1 MRNLFDIS
9 NKWICFVLFLLIL
22 FVLPIKVEAREVE
35 GAHSIG
41 DVETAAEKT
50 ESIGPT
56 SLVDGKVVM
65 NEKYIKDK
73 DKAWN
78 DIYAKVRTFIA
89 GFTGIAAL
97 TFTLFFIYYFVKLGS
112 VADNPQA
119 RSEILKGVLW
129 TGIAAA
135 GTGSVTLFL
144 ALAYN
149 AFK

>member
-1 MRNLFDIS
+1 MRNLLNIN
-9 NKWICFVLFLLIL
+9 NKWICSVLFLLIL
-22 FVLPIKVEAREVE
+22 FILPTKVEAREIE

-41 DVETAAEKT
+41 EEGIATEKT

-65 NEKYIKDK
+65 NKKYIKDK

-112 VADNPQA
+112 VADNPQT
-119 RSEILKGVLW
+119 RSEILKGVFW